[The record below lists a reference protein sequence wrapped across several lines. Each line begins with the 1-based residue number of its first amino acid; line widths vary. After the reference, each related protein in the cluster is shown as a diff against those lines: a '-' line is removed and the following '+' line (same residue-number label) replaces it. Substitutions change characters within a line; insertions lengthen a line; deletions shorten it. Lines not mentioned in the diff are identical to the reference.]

1 MIKKT
6 ILNDKLILG
15 SKKAQ
20 KFLEKLCLSK
30 KHKIYIYTYPIIG
43 VVNPTW
49 NEFSNL
55 YTSDWLFDIFSL
67 TESEA
72 MEAQALYDFNAR
84 SAREVNFHKGDT
96 LVLFKQVSND
106 WWKGSVRGQE
116 GLIPDK
122 YIMLKMRYVNIFF
135 VKLMYYFCK
144 VIIYLLP
151 TLGLLVSVKL
161 PSAAWRVWSPNVT
174 RILSYLACNRD
185 IRLELSTYS
194 RNFCKIQ

>member
-1 MIKKT
+1 MSRQKTRSKVRYPKSGHLDVVQVLIKHFTYCIKILMPTLMKHLAIYGKEQRVSSQNCLWIFKLCYPLHIHLYNILVYFTKKT
-6 ILNDKLILG
+6 
-15 SKKAQ
+15 
-20 KFLEKLCLSK
+20 LS
-30 KHKIYIYTYPIIG
+30 
-43 VVNPTW
+43 
-49 NEFSNL
+49 
-55 YTSDWLFDIFSL
+55 
-67 TESEA
+67 
-72 MEAQALYDFNAR
+72 
-84 SAREVNFHKGDT
+84 
-96 LVLFKQVSND
+96 
-106 WWKGSVRGQE
+106 
-116 GLIPDK
+116 
-122 YIMLKMRYVNIFF
+122 FF